1 MTDDV
6 KHKQVLSAST
16 IRCPPQSYKISLNKS
31 MGTTLGLF
39 LVTSMSLSALLG
51 KNQTYF
57 ADVAQKSR
65 RQQGVCLL
73 YYHDSLYIS

>member
-1 MTDDV
+1 
-6 KHKQVLSAST
+6 
-16 IRCPPQSYKISLNKS
+16 
-31 MGTTLGLF
+31 MGTPLGLF

-65 RQQGVCLL
+65 RQQGVRLL

>member
-16 IRCPPQSYKISLNKS
+16 IRRPPQSYKISLKKS

-51 KNQTYF
+51 KNQTYC
-57 ADVAQKSR
+57 ADVAQKAGGSK
-65 RQQGVCLL
+65 VSAC
-73 YYHDSLYIS
+73 YIIMTHFI